1 MGEDLGKKTTRRDIP
16 LPPPPGA
23 PSAAGGE
30 RVSWPWTEAD
40 GLGPESCRDDGDYP
54 RITVITPSYNQGE
67 FIEGTIRSVLL
78 QAYPNLEYMVVDGGS
93 SDGTVDVIRK
103 YESHLAWWVSE
114 SDKGQSHAI
123 NKGLARSTGEIV
135 AYLNSDDMYCP
146 GTLHS
151 VGRYFSEHWDADL
164 LYGDCMLIDDEDRE
178 MALWR
183 SRDFDLYAE
192 LCRNFIYQPT
202 VFMRERVIRKVGGF
216 DENLDYVMD
225 LDLWYRAA
233 KHFRFHYIPERLACF
248 RLTSDSKSGG
258 SRVPFVRE
266 REEVLKRFLDSC
278 GVDRVVGRWKQI
290 LSWHHFHAGEQLY
303 NSGER
308 KAAGAE
314 FLKSMLMYPVSVR
327 SIHALLG
334 IFDRYAGG
342 NLFKKLNV
350 RKNPSPD
357 PARKYF

>member
-1 MGEDLGKKTTRRDIP
+1 MGEDLRNKTNRRDIP
-16 LPPPPGA
+16 LPPPPEA
-23 PSAAGGE
+23 PSEVGGE
-30 RVSWPWTEAD
+30 RLSWPWYEAD
-40 GLGPESCRDDGDYP
+40 DLRPESHREGAVYP

-78 QAYPNLEYMVVDGGS
+78 QSYPNLEYMIVDGGS
-93 SDGTVDVIRK
+93 SDGTVDFIRK
-103 YESHLAWWVSE
+103 YESHIAWWVSE

-135 AYLNSDDMYCP
+135 AYLNSDDMYRP
-146 GTLHS
+146 GILHR
-151 VGRYFSEHWDADL
+151 VARYFVDQGDADL
-164 LYGDCMLIDDEDRE
+164 VYGDCVLIDEEDRE

-183 SRDFDLYAE
+183 SRQFDLYTE
-192 LCRNFIYQPT
+192 LCRNFIFQPT
-202 VFMRERVIRKVGGF
+202 VFLRERVIGKVGGF

-248 RLTSDSKSGG
+248 RLTSDSKTGG

-266 REEVLKRFLDSC
+266 REEVLKRFLEDC
-278 GVDRVVGRWKQI
+278 GDDRVSGRWKQI

-314 FLKSMLMYPVSVR
+314 FLKSMRMYPISVR
-327 SIHALLG
+327 SIHSLLG
-334 IFDRYAGG
+334 IFDRYVGG
-342 NLFKKLNV
+342 NLFKALNV
-350 RKNPSPD
+350 RKSPSPD